1 MFTMKKP
8 AKIQKLEEELEEARK
23 VRDAEIRR
31 LYAMGGWTYK
41 ELAERYNLTKQRIQK
56 IIEKG
61 EG

>member
-1 MFTMKKP
+1 MKKP